1 MSVLVGARN
10 AEDYE
15 GEDMASRWLL
25 ELALSNDAIAA
36 VALTAMLAGPML
48 IRRARATEMTASTA
62 LLVVCLFAP
71 TVPLL
76 ILEATG
82 LGRVLWR
89 LTWAV
94 PIAALLGVIAVAA
107 AAPIR
112 QPLLRLAPAA
122 LLCAAFIASGQPV
135 WSTYQGTS
143 SRPMWKRWPGT
154 VQASQQILRVA
165 RPGDVILAPDPVSDT
180 LLVMSGRVT
189 VVSPRPFYTI
199 GLIGVPGG
207 QARERLTLLAFANEG
222 LGRLQANEPWM
233 RKLPNRTIE
242 RPAVVRALRAVKAD
256 LACVASHPTD
266 AGTLLRSTGYRKV
279 TTTETLTCFRAPE
292 SVSTHSATPGGLTSR
307 GS

>member
-1 MSVLVGARN
+1 
-10 AEDYE
+10 
-15 GEDMASRWLL
+15 MASSWLL

-36 VALTAMLAGPML
+36 VALTAILAGPML

-62 LLVVCLFAP
+62 VLVVCLFAP

-154 VQASQQILRVA
+154 VQASRQILGVA
-165 RPGDVILAPDPVSDT
+165 RPGDVILAPDAVSDT

-222 LGRLQANEPWM
+222 LGRLHANEPWM
-233 RKLPNRTIE
+233 RNLPNRTIE
-242 RPAVVRALRAVKAD
+242 RPAVMRALRAVKAD
-256 LACVASHPTD
+256 LACVPSHPED

-292 SVSTHSATPGGLTSR
+292 SVSTHSATPAGLTSR